1 MNINI
6 KKLGGEVE
14 ISSPSLATCFE
25 FVSLWSAETDNAQ
38 LARLCAGSIG
48 VCLDHMARLPKYRPV
63 KHRAT
68 DYGHTCLDRLL
79 GLGVTASVIYEEGV
93 KCLSYMSQKIPT
105 EREVDERANF
115 SSTQE
120 PDTSTD

>member
-63 KHRAT
+63 KHRAS
-68 DYGHTCLDRLL
+68 DYGHTCLDRL
-79 GLGVTASVIYEEGV
+79 
-93 KCLSYMSQKIPT
+93 P
-105 EREVDERANF
+105 N
-115 SSTQE
+115 
-120 PDTSTD
+120 

>member
-1 MNINI
+1 MHINI

-63 KHRAT
+63 KHRAS

-120 PDTSTD
+120 PDISID

>member
-1 MNINI
+1 MHINI

-63 KHRAT
+63 KHRAS

>member
-1 MNINI
+1 MHINI
-6 KKLGGEVE
+6 KKLGGEVK

-63 KHRAT
+63 KHRAS

>member
-63 KHRAT
+63 KHRAS

-120 PDTSTD
+120 PDISTD

>member
-1 MNINI
+1 MKINI
-6 KKLGGEVE
+6 HKLGGEID

-25 FVSLWSAETDNAQ
+25 FVSLWSAETDNAM
-38 LARLCAGSIG
+38 LARICAGSIG
-48 VCLDHMARLPKYRPV
+48 VCLDHTAILPKYRPV
-63 KHRAT
+63 KHRAS

-93 KCLSYMSQKIPT
+93 KCLSFMSQKIPT

-120 PDTSTD
+120 PDISTD

>member
-63 KHRAT
+63 KHRAS

>member
-14 ISSPSLATCFE
+14 ISCPSLATCFE

-63 KHRAT
+63 KHRAS

>member
-1 MNINI
+1 MQLNIHKRWREI
-6 KKLGGEVE
+6 D
-14 ISSPSLATCFE
+14 ISSPSLATCVE
-25 FVSLWSAETDNAQ
+25 FVSLWSAETDNAI

-48 VCLDHMARLPKYRPV
+48 VCLDHTARLPKYRPV
-63 KHRAT
+63 KHRAS

-93 KCLSYMSQKIPT
+93 KCLSFMSQKIPT

-120 PDTSTD
+120 PDISTD